1 MCLPIRNTAQYPP
14 VPALSM
20 HRAMSLICFLLCTA
34 AFSCANDDPVIF
46 KTDVS
51 LTRVDARVTDGQG
64 RVITGLGVQDFVLSL
79 NGKPLTL
86 KSVASEDVPIDI
98 LLLLDVSGSM
108 EPHVQRIASAARQAL
123 GVLTEKD
130 RVAVMIFDTRTTVR
144 LPFRSN
150 HSDVTAELNR
160 ILRSEHFAGGTR
172 ITSAM
177 LDAARYLGREARP
190 DARRAIVILTDDQ
203 TQDEEDEALVGS
215 ALTRAN
221 AVLSFLQAPYE
232 VPAGYGR
239 GGGTGGGRRGGGGG
253 TWGGG
258 GGWPGMGGGW
268 PGTGGG
274 GGVGFPGR
282 RGPGGGMGGDRSH
295 TAGTATIAED
305 SGGDTMRVEEASALE
320 DTLARLR
327 QRYALYCYLHNGMKL
342 EDGQAIRVGL
352 SQEAEIMHRN
362 AQVQSRRVYM
372 AGASGTE
379 TSGPASITRARTST
393 ADTPD
398 SQAPALI
405 INSTTDQPRKG
416 PRKAVNEDSG
426 EKINTVTPP

>member
-1 MCLPIRNTAQYPP
+1 MLCSP
-14 VPALSM
+14 VLA
-20 HRAMSLICFLLCTA
+20 FA
-34 AFSCANDDPVIF
+34 ADDPVVF

-51 LTRVDARVTDGQG
+51 MTRIDARVTDGQG
-64 RVITGLGVQDFVLSL
+64 RAITGLGVRDFVLSL
-79 NGKPLTL
+79 NGKPLSL

-150 HSDVTAELNR
+150 HSDVTAELNH

-172 ITSAM
+172 ITSAL

-190 DARRAIVILTDDQ
+190 EARRAIVILTDDQ
-203 TQDEEDEALVGS
+203 TQDEENEAAVES
-215 ALTRAN
+215 ALTRVN

-232 VPAGYGR
+232 MPSGYGH
-239 GGGTGGGRRGGGGG
+239 GGGMGGGRHGGG
-253 TWGGG
+253 TWGGNG
-258 GGWPGMGGGW
+258 GGWPGSGGGI
-268 PGTGGG
+268 GGG
-274 GGVGFPGR
+274 GIGFPGR
-282 RGPGGGMGGDRSH
+282 RGPGGGMGGMGGGDRSH

-327 QRYALYCYLHNGMKL
+327 QRYALYCYLPSGVKL
-342 EDGQAIRVGL
+342 EDGQAIRVEL
-352 SQEAEIMHRN
+352 SQQAQTMHSTAE
-362 AQVQSRRVYM
+362 VQSRRVYM
-372 AGASGTE
+372 ASNGTE
-379 TSGPASITRARTST
+379 TSGPAAITRAHTSATPPPSDSQSSTVTNGST
-393 ADTPD
+393 ADTP
-398 SQAPALI
+398 
-405 INSTTDQPRKG
+405 RRG

-426 EKINTVTPP
+426 EKINTVTPPES